1 MKSDPGMEFDNVVA
15 VNISQ
20 INSTDDH
27 EQVLETTKKY
37 LQHQWWLIPESV
49 TSLQILHHNQFR
61 CFESMFRHIVLSHPM
76 IQIVLKVTL
85 TTPALLNPTHLSTF

>member
-27 EQVLETTKKY
+27 EQVLETMLN
-37 LQHQWWLIPESV
+37 LQHQWWLIHESV
-49 TSLQILHHNQFR
+49 ARLQILHHNQFR
-61 CFESMFRHIVLSHPM
+61 CFEFRHIVLSHPM